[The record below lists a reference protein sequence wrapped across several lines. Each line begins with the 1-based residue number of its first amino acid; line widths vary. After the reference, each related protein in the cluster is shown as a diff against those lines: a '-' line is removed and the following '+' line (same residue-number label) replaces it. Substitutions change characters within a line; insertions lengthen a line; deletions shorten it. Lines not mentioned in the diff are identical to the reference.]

1 MVARAE
7 SNLTTETITLTLQV
21 RALGLVLT
29 TAYLAVL
36 VRGLWVLRTLLK
48 RLAVAEVFEFEN
60 GVLLR
65 RFGKTL
71 LIYAALR
78 PVVKALAVLLVT
90 MNNPAGERYLKF
102 GLGDDDIVL
111 ALIGKLILV
120 VGSVM
125 ADAARIA
132 DENRAV
138 RLPMPIVVT

>member
-1 MVARAE
+1 M
-7 SNLTTETITLTLQV
+7 
-21 RALGLVLT
+21 LT

-78 PVVKALAVLLVT
+78 SVVKALAVLLVT